1 MEQKN
6 GVVVSM
12 KRKNRSILFL
22 SILKKLYIL
31 LVFLSVLIVMTYIIF
46 KICVR
51 PPQIEGPSSNTQ
63 DSLHT
68 SSESASDISL
78 PEIEA
83 SNTERKELCYTF
95 LLVAS
100 DKSGLLAD
108 VIMVVKYDTVNQ
120 EVGVISIPRDTLVDP
135 NDIAWFPKINSS
147 YGGDITNLKAII
159 VDMLGIPID
168 FFVTV
173 DVEGFVELIDSI
185 GGVDF
190 NVPIHMSYDDPLQG
204 LSIHYEPGLQH
215 LTGQQALEVCR
226 LRYNQDGT
234 LAYPDYDIGRT
245 NTQRDLLLAVAQKV
259 LKHPEKIASYIEIW
273 LKYVTTNLSF
283 SNILWF
289 AESALDL
296 DISTGVK
303 TTALPGNGNVTCNG
317 IGYCYQLYPDQ
328 VLEIVNDY
336 VNPYQRELTPSDLNI
351 YEVN

>member
-1 MEQKN
+1 
-6 GVVVSM
+6 M
-12 KRKNRSILFL
+12 KRKNRGNLFL
-22 SILKKLYIL
+22 VILKKLYIS
-31 LVFLSVLIVMTYIIF
+31 LVFLSVVIIMSYIIF

-51 PPQIEGPSSNTQ
+51 PPKIEEPSSNTQ
-63 DSLHT
+63 DSLYI
-68 SSESASDISL
+68 SSVPGSNISL

-83 SNTERKELCYTF
+83 ATIERENLCYTF

-100 DKSGLLAD
+100 DESKLLAD
-108 VIMVVKYDTVNQ
+108 VIMVIKYDTVSQ
-120 EVGVISIPRDTLVDP
+120 EVGIISIPRDTLVDP

-147 YGGDITNLKAII
+147 YGGDITKLKAII

-173 DVEGFVELIDSI
+173 DVKGFIELIDSI
-185 GGVDF
+185 GGIEFD
-190 NVPIHMSYDDPLQG
+190 VPIHMSYDDPVQG

-245 NTQRDLLLAVAQKV
+245 NTQRKLLLAVAQKV
-259 LKHPEKIASYIEIW
+259 LKYPEKITSYIEIW
-273 LKYVTTNLSF
+273 LKHVATNLSF
-283 SNILWF
+283 SDILWF

-303 TTALPGNGNVTCNG
+303 SIALPGDGNVTCKG
-317 IGYCYQLYPDQ
+317 IRYCYQLYPDQ

-336 VNPYQRELTPSDLNI
+336 VNPYQRELTSRDLNI